1 MKKLIKKYRANTLS
15 PQDLKNLRQQMA
27 ETDDEQLAVLMEDD
41 WLDADADLT
50 LADPAR
56 LEAVRHRLS
65 NETRATKA
73 KGRYYTLYNN
83 VTSIMKYAAV
93 LLIPLL
99 MASTVFFYIKSQ
111 TQLTEETVVVT
122 GKGESATVRLPDGS
136 RVTLFYESHLGYRQ
150 SSFNTDER
158 KVNFDGEA
166 HFKVRRDR
174 KHPFVVSNK
183 HLEVTVLGT
192 EFSLAARHTDSMA
205 CLYLEEGSVSLCSPS
220 SGQTITMEPRDHAT
234 VDYATG
240 KITVVRMLSK
250 PLTIAQGYLSFES
263 TPLSK
268 VVNTLES
275 NFGCNIIVADKSLL
289 PKAFSGSLPAK
300 NINEALEVLC
310 LSFEISVSRTGNTY
324 TLIKNYGTETK

>member
-1 MKKLIKKYRANTLS
+1 MKQLIKKYRNNHLS
-15 PQDLKNLRQQMA
+15 PSDLAELRRQVDA
-27 ETDDEQLAVLMEDD
+27 SDDEQLAELLESD
-41 WLDADADLT
+41 WQDADTDLV
-50 LADPAR
+50 LATTSRMEKVKRQLLGEIEQPK
-56 LEAVRHRLS
+56 S
-65 NETRATKA
+65 NGGWR
-73 KGRYYTLYNN
+73 RW
-83 VTSIMKYAAV
+83 IKYAAV
-93 LLIPLL
+93 ILIPLL
-99 MASTVFFYIKSQ
+99 VATNVFLYVNRQ
-111 TQLTEETVVVT
+111 TPLSEETIITT
-122 GKGESATVRLPDGS
+122 GKGESASVRLPDGS

-324 TLIKNYGTETK
+324 TLIKKYGTETK